1 MEIAT
6 TYQLNLTEEGID
18 LLPARKDALFFLW
31 EVHGY
36 CVVVCLLRQRGG
48 VMIFWSWLTLSVVGQ
63 FPSTALSIVHLDL
76 THPGSAYSRALPLY
90 RPPVLHACILY
101 CCITRP
107 DAANNRPTCIH
118 TDQYVSAMLR
128 NTQYTTDIS
137 L

>member
-1 MEIAT
+1 MEKAT
-6 TYQLNLTEEGID
+6 TYQLDLTEEGID

-63 FPSTALSIVHLDL
+63 FPCTALSIVHLDL
-76 THPGSAYSRALPLY
+76 THPGSAYSRILPLH
-90 RPPVLHACILY
+90 RLSVLHACILY
-101 CCITRP
+101 CCIARLDT
-107 DAANNRPTCIH
+107 ANNQPTCIH
-118 TDQYVSAMLR
+118 TDRYVSIMLR
-128 NTQYTTDIS
+128 NSQYTTGIS